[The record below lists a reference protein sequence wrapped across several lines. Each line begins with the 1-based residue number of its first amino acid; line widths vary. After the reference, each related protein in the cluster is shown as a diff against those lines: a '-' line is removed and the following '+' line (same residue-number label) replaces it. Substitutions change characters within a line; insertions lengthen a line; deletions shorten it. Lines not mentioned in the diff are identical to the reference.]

1 MIFYVAVVLHRSLS
15 LIAPQVEDSRVDGS
29 IVASNSAGKT
39 FKQSSF
45 PSSLVI
51 VHSCSFFLCYQLHYW
66 DSLCC
71 WNFIASFITRTS
83 FSSWIGF
90 MAHRFLFFLQK

>member
-51 VHSCSFFLCYQLHYW
+51 VHSC
-66 DSLCC
+66 
-71 WNFIASFITRTS
+71 
-83 FSSWIGF
+83 
-90 MAHRFLFFLQK
+90 LFFFMLSAPLLGFTVLLKLYR